1 MRLQELQDLRSVA
14 REVVGIDVDAAAAA
28 NPTIDRFGL
37 IQSDIWPI
45 ADASVDVCFADW
57 VLEHVERPE
66 AFFGE
71 AARVLK
77 PGGVF
82 CARTPN
88 RYGYFA
94 LAARAIPNRW
104 HAKVLS
110 RVMPE
115 RQEQDVFPTRY
126 WCNTGRRLKRIL
138 GASGFDSIAIDYP
151 DVAPVYLRFSRLLY
165 TLGVAYGRWAPVWT
179 RGYILV
185 SARRRVP
192 AQVDRAAATG
202 G

>member
-1 MRLQELQDLRSVA
+1 M
-14 REVVGIDVDAAAAA
+14 
-28 NPTIDRFGL
+28 
-37 IQSDIWPI
+37 
-45 ADASVDVCFADW
+45 
-57 VLEHVERPE
+57 ERPE
-66 AFFGE
+66 AFFAE

-104 HAKVLS
+104 HAKVLR

-126 WCNTGRRLKRIL
+126 WCNTGRRLKRLL
-138 GASGFDSIAIDYP
+138 GRSGFDSITIDYP
-151 DVAPVYLRFSRLLY
+151 DVAPVYLRFNRLVY

-185 SARRRVP
+185 SARRCAHAP
-192 AQVDRAAATG
+192 AERAGAAMG